1 MKITL
6 NSPNFKGYD
15 ALPLKALHIEEST
28 SAGIMDELKEI
39 AQQENFELRQGLDY
53 YRWTQDLKMIVEKD
67 KKPFLIVND
76 RVEDTYLEEM
86 KIKYGISGKKNEF
99 IATGGNTFIGKFP
112 NGEKWMMVGYDE
124 LATKSY
130 KYLSQEYGIKEEN
143 IIPIPQQNYH
153 LDMFMRP
160 IGYPYVL
167 VNNPELVREK
177 IKELNKDGKYDEL
190 EQAFLK
196 KEQERQ
202 MEYSSYKKTIKA
214 LKKAG
219 FEPIEV
225 AGVFGSGINFMN
237 AIVNQHSNGKMTYI
251 TNGTMSLNG
260 KKNIFQ
266 EIFEQELRQKAP
278 DIEKVYFIN
287 GALDSDSNFLMNEL
301 ERFDGGLHCMTTEEP
316 NFRMWV

>member
-1 MKITL
+1 MKI
-6 NSPNFKGYD
+6 NSIQNYNFKGYD
-15 ALPLKALHIEEST
+15 AVPLNAIHIQDKA
-28 SAGIMDELKEI
+28 AGAFFWELEEI
-39 AQQENFELRQGLDY
+39 AKKEGFEVKYDNDLVK
-53 YRWTQDLKMIVEKD
+53 WSQDHKTIIERRKRPFVLTDRLFGETSLEALK
-67 KKPFLIVND
+67 KK
-76 RVEDTYLEEM
+76 Y
-86 KIKYGISGKKNEF
+86 KISGAIPVNY
-99 IATGGNTFIGKFP
+99 IAGGNCFIGKLP
-112 NGEKWMMVGYDE
+112 YGEKWMMVGEEDCYFGKKPIAKDYDIK
-124 LATKSY
+124 TK
-130 KYLSQEYGIKEEN
+130 N
-143 IIPIPQQNYH
+143 IIPIPQQDFH
-153 LDMFMRP
+153 LDMFIRP